1 MFTSMTKKLPALALT
16 VAVATAAFAGTNSA
30 QAGTLENLERERAL
44 LVQTFMNPTLSP
56 EQRQSSIAS
65 TNRRLVDLERMVLR
79 DKSLRGKNSKVVR
92 RAFKSYDVSFMAHA
106 SAEKNLTLVDNWME
120 QFGLS
125 TEALMTAEV
134 GRR

>member
-1 MFTSMTKKLPALALT
+1 MFASMKTKIPALALT
-16 VAVATAAFAGTNSA
+16 LAVSTATFAASNAA
-30 QAGTLENLERERAL
+30 QAGTLENLERERAI
-44 LVQTFMNPTLSP
+44 LVQTFMNPTLDP
-56 EQRQSSIAS
+56 EQRQASIAS

-79 DKSLRGKNSKVVR
+79 DKSLRGKNTKVVR
-92 RAFKSYDVSFMAHA
+92 RAFRSYDVSFMAHA

-125 TEALMTAEV
+125 TETLMTAEI

>member
-1 MFTSMTKKLPALALT
+1 MFTSAFRKIPALALT
-16 VAVATAAFAGTNSA
+16 VVFTTAAFAGTNFA
-30 QAGTLENLERERAL
+30 QAGTLENMERERAL
-44 LVQTFMNPTLSP
+44 LVQTFMDPTLDP
-56 EQRQSSIAS
+56 AQRQASIAS

-79 DKSLRGKNSKVVR
+79 DKSLRGKNTKVVR
-92 RAFKSYDVSFMAHA
+92 HAFKNYDVSFMAHA

-125 TEALMTAEV
+125 TETLMTANV